1 MFILIFSF
9 LPFMIGLGY
18 AVFTSGDRSYLST
31 AINMAGSQR
40 MRTMLIA
47 NYSQQLLRST
57 TNTTGG
63 FPKDSIHSVL
73 RSELLTYQHF
83 SETLK
88 HGCTEHNVK
97 LNPFPPVV
105 LLLDEMNPQ
114 VIGYIESAQSLL
126 KDPSCTAKVAVITG
140 TAMELKNRYHVITEL
155 YQKIND
161 QMILRQKLI
170 DIAMLLF
177 AAGVTISGLFL
188 TRHIREQEN
197 GLIAAK
203 ESAELANR
211 AKSLFLA
218 NMSHEIRTPMN
229 AIIGFSELAASEST
243 DRKQKRR
250 LEIIK
255 NAGSQLLH
263 LINDILDLSKLEA
276 HKMEVVPV
284 PSDVNSLCQ
293 DLISLFLLT
302 AEKKGLFLYCD
313 FPAEPI
319 PTLLLDEVHVRQI
332 LTNLLG
338 NAFKFTDS
346 GSVTLSVKYHFESQV
361 ITFSVIDTGIGIPQD
376 QQEKVF
382 GSFHQVEGQ
391 NRGKYGGTGLG
402 LSLCKEF
409 TELMGGRITV
419 SSESGKGSCFSVAI
433 PALLSQHRD
442 ATTNGISWRSVQFHG
457 QSLLVVDDTES
468 NRQYISELM
477 EIVSIH
483 CVTADSAK
491 AALELCEREKF
502 GLILM
507 DIRMPGMSGIEL
519 FVHIKEHN
527 LQPNV
532 PILAFTASA
541 TNEEKRAIHDLGF
554 SEYLSKPI
562 APDQI
567 VSVLSRYFQRTVVEG
582 EESTVNLSLTA
593 SESDELPMLSTFADR
608 LASAVSP
615 MDIEALAILAE
626 EIRSATTIERFTTF
640 ATQLY
645 NATVDID
652 ITNLSQASETFVT
665 LLNTCQSEVQHG

>member
-1 MFILIFSF
+1 
-9 LPFMIGLGY
+9 
-18 AVFTSGDRSYLST
+18 
-31 AINMAGSQR
+31 
-40 MRTMLIA
+40 
-47 NYSQQLLRST
+47 
-57 TNTTGG
+57 
-63 FPKDSIHSVL
+63 
-73 RSELLTYQHF
+73 
-83 SETLK
+83 
-88 HGCTEHNVK
+88 
-97 LNPFPPVV
+97 
-105 LLLDEMNPQ
+105 
-114 VIGYIESAQSLL
+114 
-126 KDPSCTAKVAVITG
+126 
-140 TAMELKNRYHVITEL
+140 
-155 YQKIND
+155 
-161 QMILRQKLI
+161 
-170 DIAMLLF
+170 
-177 AAGVTISGLFL
+177 
-188 TRHIREQEN
+188 
-197 GLIAAK
+197 
-203 ESAELANR
+203 
-211 AKSLFLA
+211 
-218 NMSHEIRTPMN
+218 
-229 AIIGFSELAASEST
+229 
-243 DRKQKRR
+243 
-250 LEIIK
+250 
-255 NAGSQLLH
+255 
-263 LINDILDLSKLEA
+263 
-276 HKMEVVPV
+276 
-284 PSDVNSLCQ
+284 
-293 DLISLFLLT
+293 
-302 AEKKGLFLYCD
+302 
-313 FPAEPI
+313 
-319 PTLLLDEVHVRQI
+319 
-332 LTNLLG
+332 LLG